1 MSTTK
6 QILANRQNALKST
19 GPRSLQGKSI
29 ASQNSLKHGLSSAAA
44 VIPDEDPAEFA
55 LHRDQLLAE
64 LAPSTPLESILAERL
79 VTLSWRLERTARLQN
94 QTINTLHSKHKNN
107 PFSKLVQSMLPTHS
121 TPHAS
126 QIQPVLSLS
135 KGAPQSTTNEL
146 GRTIVKDFSDSRVL
160 ERLLMYER
168 RLENS
173 LFKTLLEI
181 QRQNLLRQLT
191 PAETCSP

>member
-6 QILANRQNALKST
+6 QILANRQNAQKST
-19 GPRSLQGKSI
+19 GPRTTEGKAV
-29 ASQNSLKHGLSSAAA
+29 ASQNSLKHGLSSASA

-55 LHRDQLLAE
+55 LHRDQLFAE
-64 LAPSTPLESILAERL
+64 LAPSTPLESMLAERL
-79 VTLSWRLERTARLQN
+79 VTLSWRLKRTSRLQN
-94 QTINTLHSKHKNN
+94 QTINALHSKHSNN
-107 PFSKLVQSMLPTHS
+107 PFSKLVQSMMPKQSDDDPS
-121 TPHAS
+121 TDTDSP
-126 QIQPVLSLS
+126 
-135 KGAPQSTTNEL
+135 L
-146 GRTIVKDFSDSRVL
+146 GQTLVKDFSNSRVL

-173 LFKTLLEI
+173 LFKTLFEI